1 MAAWSTAAATM
12 MSSGNAQAASEVAQL
27 AAGDNRLGIIATLA
41 LPALGWV
48 LFNIG
53 GPALNQ
59 LANMD
64 QSNKMRCVIILSPC
78 ISPCQRPSACLCK
91 ILEPFPAA
99 RPGMRHPLDAELL
112 RAISSKSSAACVL
125 G

>member
-12 MSSGNAQAASEVAQL
+12 VSVGSAQAASEVAQL
-27 AAGDNRLGIIATLA
+27 AAGDSRLSIIATLA

-48 LFNIG
+48 AFNIG

-64 QSNKMRCVIILSPC
+64 KSNKMRYPTWQLTRPLRM
-78 ISPCQRPSACLCK
+78 QR
-91 ILEPFPAA
+91 
-99 RPGMRHPLDAELL
+99 
-112 RAISSKSSAACVL
+112 
-125 G
+125 

>member
-1 MAAWSTAAATM
+1 MQLLLMLLQEQIVRVAAWSTAAASM
-12 MSSGNAQAASEVAQL
+12 LSSGNAQAASEVAQL

-41 LPALGWV
+41 LPAVGWV

-64 QSNKMRCVIILSPC
+64 KCNKMR
-78 ISPCQRPSACLCK
+78 
-91 ILEPFPAA
+91 
-99 RPGMRHPLDAELL
+99 
-112 RAISSKSSAACVL
+112 
-125 G
+125 